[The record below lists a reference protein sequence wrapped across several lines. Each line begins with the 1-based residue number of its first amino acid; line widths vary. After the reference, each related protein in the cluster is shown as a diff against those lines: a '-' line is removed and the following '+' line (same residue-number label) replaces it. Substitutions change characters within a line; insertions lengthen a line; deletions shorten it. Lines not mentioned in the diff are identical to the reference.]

1 MMKMN
6 SLINGL
12 ITLVI
17 AGSVVSCNTKEM
29 ENKIASLSAENQQLM
44 QRVQEKD
51 SAVVSFMG
59 ALTQVEANLRD
70 IREREMNIEL
80 KNSEDLSPSDLKE
93 EIRNDV
99 EEINRLL
106 AENKK
111 TIRGLN
117 IRLRN
122 SSNENVK
129 LNNMMEQLKRSFE
142 EKIAM
147 QENRIESL
155 NDELAS
161 KEVEIQI
168 LNASVE
174 ELTEQTEVQ
183 QSTIEE
189 KTQALN
195 TAYYTMGTYKDL
207 KEKNVL
213 NKEGGFL
220 GLGKTETLKNDFNE
234 DEFRQINI
242 RETVFFPIEAKKVEL
257 VTTHPDDAYLLE
269 EDETSD
275 QINLIISDPE
285 KFWQSSKYLVLMTK

>member
-1 MMKMN
+1 MKVN
-6 SLINGL
+6 NLTSGVLTLIFA
-12 ITLVI
+12 V
-17 AGSVVSCNTKEM
+17 SVVSCNTKEM
-29 ENKIASLSAENQQLM
+29 ENKIASLSAENQKLM
-44 QRVQEKD
+44 AQVQEKD
-51 SAVVSFMG
+51 STVVSFMG
-59 ALTQVEANLRD
+59 ALAQVETNLRK
-70 IREREMNIEL
+70 IREREMNIEV
-80 KNSEDLSPSDLKE
+80 KNAEDLSPSDLIDQIGK
-93 EIRNDV
+93 DV

-111 TIRGLN
+111 TFRGLS

-129 LNNMMEQLKRSFE
+129 LNNMMEQLKNSFA
-142 EKIAM
+142 EKITM

-161 KEVEIQI
+161 RKVEIQI

-183 QSTIEE
+183 QSTINE
-189 KTQALN
+189 KTEALN

-220 GLGKTETLKNDFNE
+220 GLGRTETLKNDFNE
-234 DEFRQINI
+234 NEFRKINI

-257 VTTHPDDAYLLE
+257 VTTHPDDAYMLE

-275 QINLIISDPE
+275 NINLIISDPE
-285 KFWQSSKYLVLMTK
+285 KFWQSSKYLVLITK

>member
-1 MMKMN
+1 MKVN
-6 SLINGL
+6 NLTSGVLTLI
-12 ITLVI
+12 I
-17 AGSVVSCNTKEM
+17 ALSVVSCNTKEM
-29 ENKIASLSAENQQLM
+29 ENKIASLSAENQKLM
-44 QRVQEKD
+44 EQVQEKD
-51 SAVVSFMG
+51 STVVSFMG
-59 ALTQVEANLRD
+59 ALAQVETNLRK
-70 IREREMNIEL
+70 IREREMNIEV
-80 KNSEDLSPSDLKE
+80 KNAEDLSPSDLKDQ
-93 EIRNDV
+93 IRKDV

-111 TIRGLN
+111 TIRGLS

-129 LNNMMEQLKRSFE
+129 LNNMMEQLKNSFA
-142 EKIAM
+142 EKITV

-161 KEVEIQI
+161 REVEIQI

-183 QSTIEE
+183 QSTINE
-189 KTQALN
+189 KTEALN

-220 GLGKTETLKNDFNE
+220 GLGRTETLKNDFNE
-234 DEFRQINI
+234 NEFRKINI

-257 VTTHPDDAYLLE
+257 VTTHPEDAYMLE

-275 QINLIISDPE
+275 NINLIISDPE
-285 KFWQSSKYLVLMTK
+285 KFWQSSKYLVLITK

>member
-1 MMKMN
+1 MKVN
-6 SLINGL
+6 NLTSGVLTLI
-12 ITLVI
+12 I
-17 AGSVVSCNTKEM
+17 AVSVVSCNTKEM
-29 ENKIASLSAENQQLM
+29 ENKIASLSAENQKLM
-44 QRVQEKD
+44 AQVQEKD
-51 SAVVSFMG
+51 STVVSFMG
-59 ALTQVEANLRD
+59 ALAQVETNLRK
-70 IREREMNIEL
+70 IREREMNIEV
-80 KNSEDLSPSDLKE
+80 KNAEDLSPSDLKDQ
-93 EIRNDV
+93 IRKDV

-111 TIRGLN
+111 TIRGLS

-129 LNNMMEQLKRSFE
+129 LNNMMEQLKNSFA
-142 EKIAM
+142 EKITM

-161 KEVEIQI
+161 REVEIQI

-174 ELTEQTEVQ
+174 ELTEQTKVQ
-183 QSTIEE
+183 QSTINE
-189 KTQALN
+189 KTEALN

-220 GLGKTETLKNDFNE
+220 GLGRTETLKNDFNE
-234 DEFRQINI
+234 NEFRKINI

-257 VTTHPDDAYLLE
+257 VTTHPDDAYMLE

-275 QINLIISDPE
+275 NINLIISDPE
-285 KFWQSSKYLVLMTK
+285 KFWQSSKYLVLITK